1 MTDGAHELVEHL
13 FRTDSGRMTAALV
26 RILGARRI
34 ELAEEAV
41 QEALVRALRA
51 WPLAGVPRNPSAW
64 LVASA
69 RNAALDQLR
78 RERGEPR
85 AHSEVGDV
93 AACELGEPGELG
105 ELAAWTARAG
115 QSYEL
120 VLDDEIAD
128 DTLQMMFLCCH
139 PDVPP
144 DARAT
149 LILKTVGGFHVS
161 EIARAYLANEGAIA
175 QRLVRAKQ
183 RLASGG
189 PSFEWPSGREL
200 VERLDAVLEALYLAF
215 NEGYAALQGEELLR
229 ADLMR
234 EALRLASLL
243 AAHPATRGPK
253 VDALAALMCFQA
265 SRSRARVDDRG
276 NVLLLEDQDRALW
289 DQALIAR
296 GFRRLERAM
305 VAHELSAYHVEA
317 GLAACH
323 AAAPSFAKT
332 RWERIVFFYDAALER
347 ADSPLVRLNR
357 AVAIAMRDGV
367 WAGLAELDELQGDPL
382 LARFYLFFAVRGE
395 LLRRAGRLDRA
406 AADFERALELPCSEP
421 ERELTLRR
429 LASASATPRLERQR
443 SE

>member
-1 MTDGAHELVEHL
+1 MTHGAHELVEHL
-13 FRTDSGRMTAALV
+13 FRTESGRMTAALV

-78 RERGEPR
+78 RERSQSPADR
-85 AHSEVGDV
+85 
-93 AACELGEPGELG
+93 EPGELG
-105 ELAAWTARAG
+105 EVADGELDQLAAWTARAG

-215 NEGYAALQGEELLR
+215 NEGYAALRGEELLR

-253 VDALAALMCFQA
+253 VDALTALMCLQA

-296 GFRRLERAM
+296 GFRHLERAM
-305 VAHELSAYHVEA
+305 VAHELSEYHVEA

-323 AAAPSFAKT
+323 AAAPSFAET

-367 WAGLAELDELQGDPL
+367 WAGLAELDALDGDPQ

-395 LLRRAGRLDRA
+395 LLRRAGRFERA
-406 AADFERALELPCSEP
+406 AADFERALELPCSAP
-421 ERELTLRR
+421 ERELTQRR
-429 LASASATPRLERQR
+429 RAACRPSAASRAESI
-443 SE
+443 